1 MTQLRPPRSDR
12 GSDAE
17 KLQRLERALQASQA
31 RFRNLIANNADGM
44 VVVSAEG
51 FIQFMNPA
59 AEALFGCKSDACVGL
74 PFGIPLTTRDRTE
87 VDLPRAAKPG
97 AIAEMHVAETEWDD
111 QPAYLASLRDV
122 TERKRNE
129 IALRESEERLRHI
142 TDALPGLVAYV
153 DADERYQFNNAAY
166 DRFFGISAQSLR
178 GKKVREVLDADTYQ
192 SLVPHMKAAFSGSQV
207 SFELDLR
214 GIDKAIRHHIVTYV
228 PHFGDSGEVLGFYVL
243 AIDISDR
250 KQAEQD
256 LKDAD
261 KRKDEFLA
269 MLAHEL
275 RNPLSPIRNSI
286 HLMRLD
292 PKRSPTS
299 ERALEIA
306 ERQVK
311 NLSRLVDDLLDVS
324 RITRG
329 KIKLDKEPL
338 DLHVVAAR
346 AVESVASLMEAHGHD
361 LSLSLGNRSV
371 RVDGDATRLEQVI
384 CNLLN
389 NAAKYTP
396 NGGRIRLSV
405 AHEGNE
411 AVVRVT
417 DNGIGI
423 AAEILPTIFD
433 LFAQDK
439 RSMDRSQG
447 GLGIGLTIARRLVEM
462 HGGTLTANSKGK
474 NLGSEFVARLPALP
488 AVSAATESPD
498 SNLPASAP
506 DRSGRLRILLVEDQ
520 REAAEMLMAI
530 LQFWGHQVFVAYD
543 GPTGLEAALKYQPE
557 VVLMDIGLPGM
568 TGLEVASRLQSEP
581 GFRKTL
587 FVAITGYGDDDFRRK
602 SRDAGFHH
610 HLVKPVNLATLES
623 LLKEAKANQSAIR

>member
-1 MTQLRPPRSDR
+1 MTQLRQSRSDR
-12 GSDAE
+12 ISDVE
-17 KLQRLERALQASQA
+17 KVQRLERALQASQA

-44 VVVSAEG
+44 IVVSTEG
-51 FIQFMNPA
+51 MIRFMNPA
-59 AEALFGCKSDACVGL
+59 AEALFGCKNDACVGV
-74 PFGIPLTTRDRTE
+74 PFGIPITTLDRTE
-87 VDLPRAAKPG
+87 VELPRAAKPG
-97 AIAEMHVAETEWDD
+97 AIAEMHVAETEWEGE
-111 QPAYLASLRDV
+111 PAYIASLRDV

-129 IALRESEERLRHI
+129 IALRESEQRLRHV

-153 DADERYQFNNAAY
+153 DVEERYQFNNAAY
-166 DRFFGISAQSLR
+166 DRFFGIPAQSLR
-178 GKKVREVLDADTYQ
+178 GKLVREVLDAETYQ
-192 SLVPHMKAAFSGSQV
+192 SLAPHMKAAFAGSGV

-214 GIDKAIRHHIVTYV
+214 GVDGAIRHHIVTYV
-228 PHFGDSGEVLGFYVL
+228 PHIDDTGTVLGFYVL

-250 KQAEQD
+250 KKAEQN

-292 PKRSPTS
+292 PKRSAAS
-299 ERALEIA
+299 DRALEIA

-311 NLSRLVDDLLDVS
+311 NLCRLVDDLLDVS

-329 KIKLDKEPL
+329 KIKLDKEPI

-346 AVESVASLMEAHGHD
+346 SVESVASLMEAHGHE
-361 LSLSLGNRSV
+361 LSLSLGNRGV
-371 RVDGDATRLEQVI
+371 RVEGDATRLEQVI

-405 AHEGNE
+405 VHEGNE
-411 AVVRVT
+411 AIVRVT
-417 DNGIGI
+417 DNGVGI
-423 AAEILPTIFD
+423 PAEILPTMFD

-439 RSMDRSQG
+439 RSVDRSQG

-462 HGGTLTANSKGK
+462 HGGTLTAHSKGK
-474 NLGSEFVARLPALP
+474 DQGSEFVARLPALQAP
-488 AVSAATESPD
+488 ALPHGSAD
-498 SNLPASAP
+498 GQLPGSAP
-506 DRSGRLRILLVEDQ
+506 DRIGRLRILLVEDQ

-543 GPTGLEAALKYQPE
+543 GPTGLDAALKYKPE

-568 TGLEVASRLQSEP
+568 SGLEVAQRLQSEP
-581 GFRKTL
+581 GFRNTL
-587 FVAITGYGDDDFRRK
+587 FIAITGYGDDDFRRQ
-602 SRDAGFHH
+602 SREAGFTH

-623 LLKEAKANQSAIR
+623 LLKEAKSAQSLAR